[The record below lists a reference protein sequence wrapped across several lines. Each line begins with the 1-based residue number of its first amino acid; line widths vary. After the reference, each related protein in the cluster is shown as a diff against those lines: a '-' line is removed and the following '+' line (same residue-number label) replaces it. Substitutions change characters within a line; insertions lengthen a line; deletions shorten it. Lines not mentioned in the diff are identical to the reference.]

1 METRVLG
8 PEGMR
13 VGAIGFGGQL
23 LSIEGRPG
31 EQDALRVLHAAFDAG
46 ATLIDTADVY
56 SLDGTD
62 IGHNERLIAKALRTW
77 SGNKASIVVATK
89 GGSTH
94 PEQRRWQPDGRPEH
108 LRRACEA
115 SLSALG
121 VERIDLYQLHSV
133 DPKVRYEDAVGA
145 LVDLRDEGK
154 IRWIGVSNVT
164 RAHLDLARKIAP
176 VHTVQNM
183 LSPFYRG
190 PVRSRLFRRN
200 LVRHCAR
207 HRIGFIAHSPFGGTG
222 LSRRLS
228 SHPLLTQ
235 IASRHGVSTHA
246 IVLAWILAQ
255 GPNVVPIPSTR
266 RVEHL
271 QDACKALQ
279 VLLSRR
285 ERRAIDRAVLP
296 RE

>member
-1 METRVLG
+1 METRALG
-8 PEGMR
+8 SEGMR

-23 LSIEGRPG
+23 LSIEGRPS
-31 EQDALRVLHAAFDAG
+31 EQEAIRVLHAAFDAG
-46 ATLIDTADVY
+46 VTLVDTADVY

-77 SGNKASIVVATK
+77 TCERGSILVAAK

-94 PEQRRWQPDGRPEH
+94 PERRRWQPDGRPEH

-145 LVDLRDEGK
+145 LVELRDAGK

-164 RAHLDLARKIAP
+164 RAHLDLARSIAP
-176 VHTVQNM
+176 VQTVQNM

-190 PVRSRLFRRN
+190 SVRSRWLRAN

-207 HRIGFIAHSPFGGTG
+207 HRIGFIAHSPFGGPG
-222 LSRRLS
+222 LSRRLAG
-228 SHPLLTQ
+228 HQHLAR
-235 IASRHGVSTHA
+235 IALRHGVSTHA

-255 GPNVVPIPSTR
+255 GPNVVPIPSSR

-279 VLLSRR
+279 VRLARR
-285 ERRAIDRAVLP
+285 ERRAIDHAAFP